1 MFFHRDNRVQDFS
14 QSLISVNSQAE
25 IWNLFKGY
33 MSYYNITGLN
43 YAHGVPG
50 QLSYFST
57 MSKEWRALHAEKYA
71 ATDFVVKHCASHLNS
86 IVSDSRTRSGS
97 TGIDEINQ
105 LMLEDLKDFGSSCAL
120 FTPLPTPSLTT
131 VSGVSA
137 FFNTDDAE
145 MQDLYSQHG
154 GSLNV
159 VFHLVNQAMSRFE
172 IKKNDELFR
181 SSDGLP
187 FTKKHLLTDREKD
200 VLRYLAIGLRP
211 DRIAEK
217 MNLKNG
223 TVNLHI
229 QKARLRLGAKTRE
242 QALVK
247 ALITRQ
253 LVL

>member
-1 MFFHRDNRVQDFS
+1 
-14 QSLISVNSQAE
+14 
-25 IWNLFKGY
+25 
-33 MSYYNITGLN
+33 
-43 YAHGVPG
+43 
-50 QLSYFST
+50 
-57 MSKEWRALHAEKYA
+57 
-71 ATDFVVKHCASHLNS
+71 
-86 IVSDSRTRSGS
+86 
-97 TGIDEINQ
+97 
-105 LMLEDLKDFGSSCAL
+105 
-120 FTPLPTPSLTT
+120 
-131 VSGVSA
+131 
-137 FFNTDDAE
+137 
-145 MQDLYSQHG
+145 
-154 GSLNV
+154 
-159 VFHLVNQAMSRFE
+159 MSRFE

-217 MNLKNG
+217 MNLKNA